1 MQSFL
6 QAAVLGVLAAVLATL
21 LKRNSKDLALVL
33 TIAACCIIGVLVVRT
48 AEPIV
53 DFLGRLQGMTGLDAE
68 LMVPMLKAVGIG
80 LLTEIAAGVCADAG
94 ESAIGKLVELA
105 GGLLALSVAL
115 PLLEAVL
122 QMLKTMGGG

>member
-68 LMVPMLKAVGIG
+68 LMTPMLKAVGIG

-94 ESAIGKLVELA
+94 EGAIGKLVELA

-122 QMLKTMGGG
+122 QILKTMGGG

>member
-1 MQSFL
+1 M
-6 QAAVLGVLAAVLATL
+6 
-21 LKRNSKDLALVL
+21 L

-68 LMVPMLKAVGIG
+68 LMTPMLKAVGIG

-94 ESAIGKLVELA
+94 EGAIGKLVELA

>member
-1 MQSFL
+1 
-6 QAAVLGVLAAVLATL
+6 
-21 LKRNSKDLALVL
+21 
-33 TIAACCIIGVLVVRT
+33 
-48 AEPIV
+48 
-53 DFLGRLQGMTGLDAE
+53 MTGLDAE
-68 LMVPMLKAVGIG
+68 LMTPMLKAVGIG

>member
-53 DFLGRLQGMTGLDAE
+53 DFLGRLQGMTSLDAE
-68 LMVPMLKAVGIG
+68 LMTPMLKAVGIG

-94 ESAIGKLVELA
+94 EGAIGKLVELA

>member
-68 LMVPMLKAVGIG
+68 LMTPMLKAVGIG

-94 ESAIGKLVELA
+94 EGAIGKLVELA

>member
-48 AEPIV
+48 AKPIV

-68 LMVPMLKAVGIG
+68 LMTPMLKAVGIG

-94 ESAIGKLVELA
+94 EGAIGKLVELA